1 MQKEKSIKFK
11 FPISEWKA
19 LHDHLID
26 AYEFISKASRHIDD
40 MVTIL
45 CLDKIMLRF
54 EKKFLDWEYQ
64 GLKDHNEKLL
74 TFNWVD
80 YIALIKANCIDG
92 DPYAQNVMD
101 KLVLGMPPEIA
112 NLLK

>member
-1 MQKEKSIKFK
+1 
-11 FPISEWKA
+11 
-19 LHDHLID
+19 
-26 AYEFISKASRHIDD
+26 
-40 MVTIL
+40 
-45 CLDKIMLRF
+45 
-54 EKKFLDWEYQ
+54 
-64 GLKDHNEKLL
+64 
-74 TFNWVD
+74 WVD